1 MHKIEKIIALSKMI
15 DSMNEVINFDFFK
28 IDLQFNANDGR
39 ILEND
44 LPDTIVI
51 VLQREDWERNSIYY
65 EVYINFRTMREVM
78 TEGEDFDVTI
88 DIDKF
93 EDTCMEWISSA
104 KEYFD

>member
-1 MHKIEKIIALSKMI
+1 MHGDIVA
-15 DSMNEVINFDFFK
+15 DSFK

-51 VLQREDWERNSIYY
+51 VLQHEDWQRNCMYY
-65 EVYINFRTMREVM
+65 EVYINFKTMREVM

-88 DIDKF
+88 DIDNF
-93 EDTCMEWISSA
+93 EDTCMQWISKA
-104 KEYFD
+104 KEYLS